1 MEQAYKSHTSSLQY
15 SKERSSSY
23 FVVLIIIIIIIVVVV
38 VVVVVV
44 VAVLLLFVFT
54 LFKFNVWNP
63 KSKFVL
69 GSSR

>member
-38 VVVVVV
+38 VVVVV
-44 VAVLLLFVFT
+44 AVLLLFVFT
-54 LFKFNVWNP
+54 LLKFNVWNP